1 MEEDHQMKSCTS
13 KTKCNGELKPL
24 SEFHRD
30 RNRLDGHKDACK
42 ECTLEY
48 KANMNYWRKS
58 DREEYDIFNYNR
70 KKYIE
75 SKYPEIKHRSFTS
88 FVSRKCVMKISEM
101 TREDIDQAVAEWLG
115 NKRG

>member
-1 MEEDHQMKSCTS
+1 MKACTS

-30 RNRLDGHKDACK
+30 RNRPDGHKDACK
-42 ECTLEY
+42 LCTCDH
-48 KANMNYWRKS
+48 NGTMHYWRKS
-58 DREEYDIFNYNR
+58 DREGYDKFNYNR

-75 SKYPEIKHRSFTS
+75 SNYPEIKHKSFTS
-88 FVSRKCVMKISEM
+88 FVSRKCASKISEM
-101 TREDIDQAVAEWLG
+101 TREEIDNAVAEWLT